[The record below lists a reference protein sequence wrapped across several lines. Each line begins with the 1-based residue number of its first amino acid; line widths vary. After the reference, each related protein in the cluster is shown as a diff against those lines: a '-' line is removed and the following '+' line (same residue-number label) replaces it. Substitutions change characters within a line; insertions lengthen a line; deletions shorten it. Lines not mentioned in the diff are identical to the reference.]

1 MVYGAATGLVAYDPA
16 TGSPR
21 WAFSF
26 PEDSQAVPA
35 VLAGGVVVVTEAN
48 GTVVGLDEGD
58 GHQLW
63 KNAAHQKCSDWLGPL
78 SPGAVPVGPLSLSST
93 DQTVAVVGYGCV
105 TSGGVEALNP
115 MDGSTV
121 WNWSAPKGWSLDP
134 QMLATVAT
142 GSPTG
147 EVTVVPV
154 SQVPPANAPPVIAP
168 APTPVVSTVIG
179 NPNDSSQTNDVVV
192 LNPTTGQPLWDLQ
205 GVAGQAVEAVGG
217 AGSLCIL
224 TDVGADCRAPSN
236 GALRWSLYWPGKEA
250 SAADPALE
258 CIDLSAISQGCAIT
272 ADGNLYVALATNAA
286 PAYDNPETLPPRAG
300 LFDLTELDLASGAQ
314 ISRIPLPAYDDPN
327 GIGVC
332 LAGPPAVL
340 QVSDGLALVSPQGGD
355 IVEAFDVS

>member
-1 MVYGAATGLVAYDPA
+1 
-16 TGSPR
+16 
-21 WAFSF
+21 
-26 PEDSQAVPA
+26 
-35 VLAGGVVVVTEAN
+35 
-48 GTVVGLDEGD
+48 
-58 GHQLW
+58 
-63 KNAAHQKCSDWLGPL
+63 
-78 SPGAVPVGPLSLSST
+78 
-93 DQTVAVVGYGCV
+93 
-105 TSGGVEALNP
+105 
-115 MDGSTV
+115 
-121 WNWSAPKGWSLDP
+121 
-134 QMLATVAT
+134 
-142 GSPTG
+142 
-147 EVTVVPV
+147 
-154 SQVPPANAPPVIAP
+154 
-168 APTPVVSTVIG
+168 VIG
-179 NPNDSSQTNDVVV
+179 NPNDYSQTNDVVV

>member
-1 MVYGAATGLVAYDPA
+1 
-16 TGSPR
+16 
-21 WAFSF
+21 
-26 PEDSQAVPA
+26 
-35 VLAGGVVVVTEAN
+35 
-48 GTVVGLDEGD
+48 
-58 GHQLW
+58 
-63 KNAAHQKCSDWLGPL
+63 
-78 SPGAVPVGPLSLSST
+78 
-93 DQTVAVVGYGCV
+93 
-105 TSGGVEALNP
+105 
-115 MDGSTV
+115 
-121 WNWSAPKGWSLDP
+121 
-134 QMLATVAT
+134 
-142 GSPTG
+142 
-147 EVTVVPV
+147 
-154 SQVPPANAPPVIAP
+154 
-168 APTPVVSTVIG
+168 VIG
-179 NPNDSSQTNDVVV
+179 NPNDYSQTNDVVV
-192 LNPTTGQPLWDLQ
+192 LDPTTGQPLWDLQ